1 MKTTTVF
8 TIGRQFGSGG
18 RSVGR
23 RLAEKLEIPFYDR
36 ELIAIA
42 AKESGLSETL
52 FENADEKATSSLF
65 YSMVM
70 GTYPLGGGAI
80 AGRSE
85 MPLNDQLFLIQ
96 SKTIHALAE
105 KGPCVIVGR
114 CADYVLRD
122 MPNVLNLFIHAQMP
136 ERVKRAIENYGE
148 DEKRAESVCI
158 KKDKQRANFYNY
170 YSDRKWDQ
178 SETYDLTIDSGVLG
192 LEGTVDLIIAYDKMF
207 RKTEGKTRMGTA

>member
-23 RLAEKLEIPFYDR
+23 RLAEKLDIPFYDK
-36 ELIAIA
+36 ELIALA

-70 GTYPLGGGAI
+70 GTYPLGGGAV

-85 MPLNDQLFLIQ
+85 MPLNDQLFIIQ

-105 KGPCVIVGR
+105 RGPCVIVGR

-122 MPNVLNLFIHAQMP
+122 LPNVINIFIHAQLS
-136 ERVKRAIENYGE
+136 ERVRRAIDNYGE
-148 DEKRAESVCI
+148 EEKKAEGVCLR
-158 KKDKQRANFYNY
+158 KDKQRANFYNY
-170 YSDRKWDQ
+170 YSDRKWD
-178 SETYDLTIDSGVLG
+178 SCATYDLSIDTGVLG
-192 LEGTVDLIIAYDKMF
+192 IEGAVDIILAYDEIF
-207 RKTEGKTRMGTA
+207 RKGAGKTVSRST